1 MEIEKAIFTR
11 LMRGTNYYRKGE
23 IISVEVSEQ
32 NILTGENDES
42 YDVVYVTFIKIAQ
55 WAGI

>member
-1 MEIEKAIFTR
+1 
-11 LMRGTNYYRKGE
+11 MRGTNYYRKGE

-42 YDVVYVTFIKIAQ
+42 YDVVYVTFIKMAQ